1 MREIKFRDF
10 AFKAVMYSEYLKKY
24 YVSDACYS
32 DGGATMLEYLFSFE
46 NRNIDEMWGD
56 LFSSESY
63 IAKFENIISEDEME
77 DYALLDWAHIGN
89 IQYTGLKDKNGV
101 EIYEGD
107 ILSLSFMDDYP
118 NQKSYVIFDD
128 GGYKLKVKNGGNRP
142 MSDNAGW
149 CELKRYGDIEVIG
162 NIYEN
167 PELLHVKGYDA

>member
-1 MREIKFRDF
+1 MREIEFRDF

-32 DGGATMLEYLFSFE
+32 YGGATMLEYLFSFE

-63 IAKFENIISEDEME
+63 IAKFETLISEDEMD
-77 DYALLDWAHIGN
+77 DYALLDWAHIKN

-107 ILSLSFMDDYP
+107 ILAGCNGSINGTGWNWGNYLVSFKDG
-118 NQKSYVIFDD
+118 KFDVPLWGTFEHHD
-128 GGYKLKVKNGGNRP
+128 
-142 MSDNAGW
+142 STHW
-149 CELKRYGDIEVIG
+149 FEVIG
-162 NIYEN
+162 NIYEH
-167 PELLHVKGYDA
+167 EYLLKD